1 LIPKSA
7 PKKGGEEEPMFSK
20 TIHARPHVILT
31 WLLTEAAIAFFV
43 PVWSQEPSPQAGN
56 PNVKVEKVPV
66 RQTGTV
72 SGKELYLDHCAVC
85 HGADGKGN
93 GPAAP
98 ALKTAPPNLTLLA
111 KNNGGKFPSMHV
123 VNILDSNPGGAVHG
137 SQEMPIWVRYSKSW
151 DLIPPWAICARS
163 M

>member
-1 LIPKSA
+1 
-7 PKKGGEEEPMFSK
+7 MFSK
-20 TIHARPHVILT
+20 TGHARRRVILT
-31 WLLTEAAIAFFV
+31 WLLAGAAIVFFI

-98 ALKTAPPNLTLLA
+98 ALKTAPPDLTLLA
-111 KNNGGKFPSMHV
+111 KNNGGKFPSMHII
-123 VNILDSNPGGAVHG
+123 NILDSNPGGAVHG
-137 SQEMPIWVRYSKSW
+137 SQEMPIWGPIFRKLGPDPTLGHLRALNVTKY
-151 DLIPPWAICARS
+151 IES
-163 M
+163 MQAK